1 MLNHSRSLNKELLMQ
16 NRAVNNRLVMLL
28 VLSAMVLI
36 FAATALAKEPASF
49 KEALA
54 LAKAQNKM
62 VVIDFYTDW

>member
-1 MLNHSRSLNKELLMQ
+1 MLVVL
-16 NRAVNNRLVMLL
+16 AAL
-28 VLSAMVLI
+28 VLA
-36 FAATALAKEPASF
+36 FANTALASDPATY